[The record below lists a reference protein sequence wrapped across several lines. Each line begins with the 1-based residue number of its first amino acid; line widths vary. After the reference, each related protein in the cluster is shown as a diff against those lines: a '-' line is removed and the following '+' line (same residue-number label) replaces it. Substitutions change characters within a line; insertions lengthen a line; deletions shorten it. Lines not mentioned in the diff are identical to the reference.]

1 MSDDLGPPRKP
12 VPEPRPG
19 SEPAAE
25 RRPGDGTDGRRTR
38 TPATAVGWEPELEE
52 LRRRQGF
59 VREMGGPEKVARH
72 HGQGKLTVR
81 ERVDA
86 LVDPG
91 TFHEI
96 GSVTG
101 VADYDAEGRLT
112 GLRPANFIY
121 GRADLD
127 GRRVVIEG
135 DDFTVRGGA
144 ADASIWD
151 KMVAAEQMACE
162 LRLPLVRLVDGT
174 GGGGSVK
181 TIETDGRT
189 YVSQAI
195 GWEHAVANLATVPV
209 VGLGLGS
216 IAGLGSARLVTSHYS
231 VLVRGTSQVFVAG
244 PPVVARVGEVVDKE
258 SLGSAEMHA
267 GIGAVDAVVDSEA
280 EAFAHAR
287 RFLSY
292 LPRSV
297 YELPLRGA
305 AGEDDPNRR
314 DDWLLRAIPRDRRKV
329 YRMRPIIEALV
340 DRGSFF
346 EIGRAW
352 GRSLITGLARF
363 DGWPVGVAAGDPYF
377 YGGAWTAD
385 ASLKMTRFAEFAET
399 FHLPVVHLVDIP
411 GFLIGTQA
419 ERAGTI
425 RHGARALA
433 SVFQTTVPWC
443 SIIVRKCFGVAG
455 AAHMNTARLRY
466 RYAWPSADWGSLP
479 VEGGIEAAYKAEL
492 EAAEDRAVA
501 LRDIEERLERARSPF
516 RTAEPYWVEEIID
529 PRDTRSLLCEFAN
542 LAAPLREPGP
552 SRFTY
557 RP

>member
-1 MSDDLGPPRKP
+1 MTMSTN
-12 VPEPRPG
+12 PESDKDHG
-19 SEPAAE
+19 EVGAA
-25 RRPGDGTDGRRTR
+25 TS
-38 TPATAVGWEPELEE
+38 AGWEPELEE
-52 LRRRQGF
+52 LRRRQRF
-59 VREMGGPEKVARH
+59 VAEMGGPEKVARH

-81 ERVDA
+81 ERVDG
-86 LVDPG
+86 LLDPG

-101 VADYDAEGRLT
+101 VATYDEDGGLT

-121 GRADLD
+121 GRGDLD
-127 GRRVVIEG
+127 GRRVVVEG

-151 KMVAAEQMACE
+151 KMVAAEQMARE

-181 TIETDGRT
+181 TIETEGRT

-195 GWEHAVANLATVPV
+195 GWQHAVANLATVPV
-209 VGLGLGS
+209 IGLGLGS

-244 PPVVARVGEVVDKE
+244 PPVVARIGETVDKE
-258 SLGSAEMHA
+258 ELGRADMHA

-280 EAFAHAR
+280 DAFAHAR

-292 LPRSV
+292 LPQSV
-297 YELPLRGA
+297 HELPPRGPVD
-305 AGEDDPNRR
+305 DDPARR
-314 DDWLLRAIPRDRRKV
+314 EDWLIRAIPRDRRKV
-329 YRMRPIIEALV
+329 YRMRPIIEAVV

-346 EIGRAW
+346 EIGKAW
-352 GRSLITGLARF
+352 GRSLITGFARL
-363 DGWPVGVAAGDPYF
+363 DGWPVAVVAADPYF

-385 ASLKMTRFAEFAET
+385 ASLKMTRFAELAET

-419 ERAGTI
+419 ERSGTI

-455 AAHMNTARLRY
+455 AAHMNTDRLRY

-479 VEGGIEAAYKAEL
+479 VEGGIEAAYKADL
-492 EAAEDRAVA
+492 EAAEDREAA
-501 LRDIEERLERARSPF
+501 LKDIEERLELARSPF
-516 RTAEPYWVEEIID
+516 RTAETYWVEEIID
-529 PRDTRSLLCEFAN
+529 PRDTRRLLCEFAN
-542 LAAPLREPGP
+542 LAAPLRESGP

>member
-1 MSDDLGPPRKP
+1 MSTN
-12 VPEPRPG
+12 PESFTMRRG
-19 SEPAAE
+19 VDAGAAT
-25 RRPGDGTDGRRTR
+25 GTGAGAGTETDVDTD
-38 TPATAVGWEPELEE
+38 ATKAAGWEPELAE

-59 VREMGGPEKVARH
+59 VGEMGGPEKVARH

-81 ERVDA
+81 ERVDG
-86 LVDPG
+86 LLDPG

-101 VADYDAEGRLT
+101 AASYDEEGRLT

-121 GRADLD
+121 GRGDLD
-127 GRRVVIEG
+127 GRRVVVEG

-151 KMVAAEQMACE
+151 KMVAAEQMARE

-181 TIETDGRT
+181 TIETEGRT

-209 VGLGLGS
+209 IGLGLGS

-244 PPVVARVGEVVDKE
+244 PPVVARVGETVDKE
-258 SLGSAEMHA
+258 ELGSADMHA
-267 GIGAVDAVVDSEA
+267 GIGAVDAVVESEA

-292 LPRSV
+292 LPQSV
-297 YELPLRGA
+297 YALPPRGPTD
-305 AGEDDPNRR
+305 GDDPARR
-314 DDWLLRAIPRDRRKV
+314 EEWLVRAIPRDRRKV

-346 EIGRAW
+346 EIGKAW
-352 GRSLITGLARF
+352 GRSLITGLARL
-363 DGWPVGVAAGDPYF
+363 DGWPVAVVAGDPYF

-385 ASLKMTRFAEFAET
+385 ASLKMTRFTELAET
-399 FHLPVVHLVDIP
+399 FHLPVAHLVDIP

-433 SVFQTTVPWC
+433 SVFQTSVPWC

-455 AAHMNTARLRY
+455 AAHMNTARVRY

-492 EAAEDRAVA
+492 QAAEDREAT
-501 LRDIEERLERARSPF
+501 LRDIGERLERARSPF
-516 RTAEPYWVEEIID
+516 RTAETYWVEEIID
-529 PRDTRSLLCEFAN
+529 PRDTRALLCEFAN

-552 SRFTY
+552 TRFTY